1 MNSLNQIT
9 KKILLVAIAISSVIF
24 LERCTKEIT
33 PKVTVNGQRNDVYT
47 DKVLSI
53 INPQV
58 EVPVPVNFVLDAG
71 YTHDKTHSNDNWKSR
86 YYDFSDTW
94 LTGRFG
100 DFGFR
105 PKFEFD
111 GTDLT
116 KCNLNMWVRVSTAS
130 TSEAGRDGYGK
141 CGPNYFGVVYTDS
154 NKTAVDPLSDTAWFR
169 GTSFTKQG
177 NGFLVKGT
185 MTFNRYLP
193 ASGNADGTPITKPVE
208 VYLSYNG
215 SYDFDTNND
224 GTPDKMRVGFS
235 AKFKFNRSDFMDKTA
250 TKMYFP
256 FPKASEKA
264 NSDLGFA
271 NNKTYGV
278 WSGSVADEMI
288 VECNHVFYKNH

>member
-1 MNSLNQIT
+1 MNSLNHIS

-58 EVPVPVNFVLDAG
+58 EVPVPVNFTMDAT

-100 DFGFR
+100 DFGFS

-116 KCNLNMWVRVSTAS
+116 KCKMNMWVRVSTAS

-154 NKTAVDPLSDTAWFR
+154 NKTAVDPLCDTAWFR

-177 NGFLVKGT
+177 NGYLVKGT

-235 AKFKFNRSDFMDKTA
+235 AKFKFNRSDYMDKTA

-271 NNKTYGV
+271 SNKTYGV

-288 VECNHVFYKNH
+288 VECNHVFFKNH